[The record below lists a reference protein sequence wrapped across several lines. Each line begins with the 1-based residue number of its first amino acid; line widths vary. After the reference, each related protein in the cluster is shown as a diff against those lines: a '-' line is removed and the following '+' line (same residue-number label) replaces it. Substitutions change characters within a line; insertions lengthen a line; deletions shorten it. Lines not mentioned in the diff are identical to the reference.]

1 MKYFDWNEKKNEQLK
16 SERKVSFEEIILAI
30 SNNQLLDVLVHPN
43 KEKYPKQKIFIVEL
57 LGYAYIVPFV
67 EEEEAYFLKTI
78 YPSRKAT
85 KKYLIKDEE

>member
-1 MKYFDWNEKKNEQLK
+1 MKYFDWDENKNEQLK
-16 SERKVSFEEIILAI
+16 EERNVSFEEVILAI

-43 KEKYPKQKIFIVEL
+43 KEKYPNHRIFVIEL

-67 EEEEAYFLKTI
+67 EDEETYFLKTI

-85 KKYLIKDEE
+85 KKYLKKDEE

>member
-1 MKYFDWNEKKNEQLK
+1 MKYFDWHEKKNEQLK
-16 SERKVSFEEIILAI
+16 SERKVSFEDIILAI

-43 KEKYPKQKIFIVEL
+43 KEKYPNQKIFVVEL

-67 EEEEAYFLKTI
+67 EEEETYFLKTI

-85 KKYLIKDEE
+85 KKYLKRDEE